1 MTARKAKGDDALKY
15 IINIFDFTVLSSA
28 EASILVCIILL
39 VKFIFKNKQNASWHY
54 YIWFI
59 LIIRLTV
66 PCLPESQISIFSAVN
81 SAATNLYNFKSSN
94 ISSYGIKYSKD
105 NDMVNEATQNKPVV
119 KSSISK
125 KAVQKHSDKTPNST
139 NGTAAA
145 FNLKTAIA
153 AMWLAGF
160 IIFELYAIFIN
171 LKFHAKV
178 KKSIP
183 IKDTAIKNTL
193 NDCIDELNIHGSIPL
208 LLMDDIGTPSLFGV
222 IKPVLIMPPNILS
235 KITASEMKHIFL
247 HELSHLKHNDNFIS
261 LIIILLKGMHWFN
274 PIIWYGFYSMHEDSE
289 IACDAR
295 VLSCMDEEERIW
307 YGYTI
312 IHLLK
317 ITSKYRSIPGTNGM
331 LSDKFKI
338 KRRIVMI
345 SKFNKKSLKWSVIG
359 AATIAV
365 LASVLLTNAKLPAKQ
380 SYIKNTAVTANA
392 DITSKKKNSITEYNI
407 SSKNFNGIMLQISD
421 PLKVAAGYSLKDSKP
436 DKTTSMIAEENNA
449 AAAINAG
456 RFKLESDGIS
466 KAPLGFIIKDGKVV
480 FNEFSDENH
489 RIETACFTDK
499 GKLIVGSYTLSELK
513 KNNAKEALES
523 ITSLII
529 DGTPVKLDGDGNM
542 GVAPRT
548 AIAQKSDG
556 TVLMLVID
564 GRSKES
570 IGASIKDVQDILIK
584 YDAQNAALLDGG
596 SSSTMYYKGKVIN
609 KPCNQQGE
617 RIIPSAFIV
626 TQ

>member
-1 MTARKAKGDDALKY
+1 M
-15 IINIFDFTVLSSA
+15 NIFDFTVSSSA
-28 EASILVCIILL
+28 SASILVCIILF

-59 LIIRLTV
+59 LIIRLLV
-66 PCLPESQISIFSAVN
+66 PYLPQSQISIFSAINPAVT
-81 SAATNLYNFKSSN
+81 SLYNLRSRN
-94 ISSYGIKYSKD
+94 ISSYDVKHSKN
-105 NDMVNEATQNKPVV
+105 NDVA
-119 KSSISK
+119 SK
-125 KAVQKHSDKTPNST
+125 VILGDSASKNDITKKTVQKHSDETPNNT
-139 NGTAAA
+139 NSTAAA
-145 FNLKTAIA
+145 FNFKTAIA
-153 AMWLAGF
+153 AMWFAGF
-160 IIFELYAIFIN
+160 IIFELYAVFIN

-178 KKSIP
+178 KKSTP
-183 IKDTAIKNTL
+183 IKDPIIKGTL
-193 NDCIDELNIHGSIPL
+193 NNCINELNIHGSISL
-208 LLMDDIGTPSLFGV
+208 MLMDDIDTPSLFGV
-222 IKPVLIMPPNILS
+222 MKPVLLMPPNILS
-235 KITASEMKHIFL
+235 KINTSEMKHIFL
-247 HELSHLKHNDNFIS
+247 HELSHLKRNDNLISFI
-261 LIIILLKGMHWFN
+261 IVLLKGMHWFN
-274 PIIWYGFYSMHEDSE
+274 PIIWYAFYKIHEDSE
-289 IACDAR
+289 VACDAKA
-295 VLSCMDEEERIW
+295 LSYMNEEERIQ

-317 ITSKYRSIPGTNGM
+317 ITPKYKSIPGTNGM
-331 LSDKFKI
+331 LSDKSQI
-338 KRRIVMI
+338 RRRIVMI
-345 SKFNKKSLKWSVIG
+345 SKFSKKSLKWSVIG

-380 SYIKNTAVTANA
+380 SHIKNTAVTANA
-392 DITSKKKNSITEYNI
+392 DMTLKKKNSITEYKIN
-407 SSKNFNGIMLQISD
+407 SKNFNGIMLQISD

-436 DKTTSMIAEENNA
+436 GKTTSMIAKENNA

-456 RFKLESDGIS
+456 GFKLEPDGIS

-489 RIETACFTDK
+489 HIETACFTDK

-513 KNNAKEALES
+513 KNKAKEALES
-523 ITSLII
+523 VFSLII
-529 DGTPVKLDGDGNM
+529 NGTPVKLDGDGNM

-556 TVLMLVID
+556 TVIMLVIN

-570 IGASIKDVQDILIK
+570 IGASIKDVQDILMK